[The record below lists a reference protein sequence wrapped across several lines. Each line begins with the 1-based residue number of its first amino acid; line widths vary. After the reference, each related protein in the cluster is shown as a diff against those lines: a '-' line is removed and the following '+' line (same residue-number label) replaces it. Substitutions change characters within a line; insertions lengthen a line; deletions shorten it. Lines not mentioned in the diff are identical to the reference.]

1 MDESKMLNRRGFFKK
16 SALLAM
22 AAAVGS
28 EIPFVKNLP
37 GGLIPVAMAGPT
49 MEDLKVPGKS
59 LELVVL
65 GDKPLVAETPPHLLD
80 AEVTPNNLM
89 FIRNNGLIPQNI
101 DASKW
106 TLTIGADVAPNSP
119 ARASESTKR
128 TVTFT
133 IAELKSKFKNYTRNL
148 VIECGGNGRSEFTPA
163 AKGNQ
168 WTLGGVGC
176 PTWTGVRLK
185 DVLESVGLKEDAVY
199 LGYYGADPHVSG
211 DASKVPISRGV
222 PIAKAL
228 EADGLIAWE
237 MNGVPLPL
245 ENGFPLRLVIPGY
258 PASVS
263 GKWLNRIVV
272 RNKVHDG
279 PKMVDDYRNPCTPVE
294 PGSDV
299 PASNMCVIEEMPIKS
314 LVTYPASGSKFEFGK
329 KVQVRGNAW
338 SGLGDVKEVFVSN
351 DFGATWVKA
360 KLNKAQNKFAW
371 QRFSAELSFSKK
383 GYYEVWARAVDKKGV
398 SQPMVIPG
406 WNPKGYLNNATHRIA
421 LKIV

>member
-1 MDESKMLNRRGFFKK
+1 MDTSKMLNRRGFFKK
-16 SALLAM
+16 SGLLAL

-28 EIPFVKNLP
+28 EIPFVKNLS
-37 GGLIPVAMAGPT
+37 GSLIPVAMASPT
-49 MEDLKVPGKS
+49 MAELNVNGKS
-59 LELVVL
+59 LDLVVL

-80 AEVTPNNLM
+80 AEVTSNELM
-89 FIRNNGLIPQNI
+89 FIRNNGLVPQNI
-101 DASKW
+101 DSSKW
-106 TLTIGADVAPNSP
+106 TLTIGADVSENSP

-128 TVTFT
+128 TMTFT
-133 IAELKSKFKNYTRNL
+133 LAELKSKFKHYTRNL
-148 VIECGGNGRSEFTPA
+148 VIECGGNGRSEFSPA

-176 PTWTGVRLK
+176 PSWTGVRLK
-185 DVLESVGLKEDAVY
+185 DVLEYVGLKEDAVY
-199 LGYYGADPHVSG
+199 VAYYGSDPHVSG
-211 DASKVPISRGV
+211 DATKVPISRGV

-228 EADGLIAWE
+228 ETDALIAWD

-299 PASNMCVIEEMPIKS
+299 AASNMCVIETMPIKS
-314 LVTYPASGSKFEFGK
+314 LVTYPASGAKFEFGK
-329 KVQVRGNAW
+329 KVEVRGNAW
-338 SGLGDVKEVFVSN
+338 SGLGDVKEVFVSI
-351 DFGATWVKA
+351 DFGATWIKTNLKKSA
-360 KLNKAQNKFAW
+360 NKFAW
-371 QRFSAELSFSKK
+371 QRFSATLQFPQK

-406 WNPKGYLNNATHRIA
+406 WNPKGYLNNATHRVA
-421 LKIV
+421 VKIV